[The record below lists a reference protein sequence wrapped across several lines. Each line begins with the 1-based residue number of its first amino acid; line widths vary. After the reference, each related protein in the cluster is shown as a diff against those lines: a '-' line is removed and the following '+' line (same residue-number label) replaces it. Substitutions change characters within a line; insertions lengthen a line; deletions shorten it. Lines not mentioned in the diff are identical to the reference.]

1 MTSLGLQDESP
12 STELR
17 DLVSLVRR
25 FRPTSLMKH
34 LAQHSSIRQASNP
47 LDSQW
52 NGISPWA
59 ISEIAKFA
67 SVFSNEWVRD
77 RNFDV
82 HALRKM
88 CWVIH
93 NLGLPKTDDDS
104 NTLAKRGLL
113 QMGFE
118 QFPYQRDL
126 YGSAARAVAVLV
138 DTPNR
143 HGHLAKQR
151 DLANSAFGVDLM
163 KAVYSSLL
171 LFHANSQSQGKLSFQ
186 TFEREDLA
194 GLFVQVSR
202 KEFQTAAMNLIIP
215 VSEFRNL
222 VTHEKLPTPFS
233 IRLQQNPLILHPI
246 VDLNLGELV
255 APEPSN
261 ILRSVGFDAVLN
273 RIWTQSNRYR
283 QVGPV
288 FQQYVEDL
296 ANQVSGAKVVSEF
309 KYEAQG
315 KHRDTIDFFLVLPG
329 LLVMVEV
336 KSARPVGDLIS
347 GQVEVDSAYDD
358 VFGVATEQLNESF
371 RYLREISSKQKEVP
385 KAGNVIGLVVTAER
399 FHLSNSTLFTKNL
412 ERDLPILHVCAE
424 EFESLVQLD
433 ARQIVQKLLEI
444 SMDPEKSMWDLSE
457 SLPALRELQDRN
469 PLIET
474 ALQHVTKMAF
484 PISGELNL
492 KTSL

>member
-1 MTSLGLQDESP
+1 MTSLRLQDETP

-25 FRPTSLMKH
+25 FRPTSLMKQ

-52 NGISPWA
+52 DGISPWA

-143 HGHLAKQR
+143 HEHLAKQR
-151 DLANSAFGVDLM
+151 DLANSAFGVDLI
-163 KAVYSSLL
+163 KAVYTSLL
-171 LFHANSQSQGKLSFQ
+171 LFHAISQSQGSLSFL
-186 TFEREDLA
+186 TFEREDLG
-194 GLFVQVSR
+194 GLFAQVSR
-202 KEFQTAAMNLIIP
+202 KEFQIAAENLIIP
-215 VSEFRNL
+215 VSEFRNS
-222 VTHEKLPTPFS
+222 VTHEKLPDPSS
-233 IRLQQNPLILHPI
+233 IRLQQNPLILKPI
-246 VDLNLGELV
+246 VELERGELV
-255 APEPSN
+255 APELSN

-273 RIWTQSNRYR
+273 RIWSQSNRFR

-296 ANQVSGAKVVSEF
+296 ANQVSGAKVISEF
-309 KYEAQG
+309 KYETKG
-315 KHRDTIDFFLVLPG
+315 KNRDTIDFFIVLPG
-329 LLVMVEV
+329 LLVLVEV
-336 KSARPVGDLIS
+336 KSARPLGDLIS

-358 VFGVATEQLNESF
+358 VFGVATKQLNESF
-371 RYLREISSKQKEVP
+371 RYLREISKKQKEIP
-385 KAGNVIGLVVTAER
+385 ATGNVIGLVVTAER

-412 ERDLPILHVCAE
+412 ERDFPTFHICAE
-424 EFESLVQLD
+424 EFEALVQLD
-433 ARQIVQKLLEI
+433 AKQIAQKLIEI
-444 SMDPEKSMWDLSE
+444 SIDPDKSMWDLSE
-457 SLPALRELQDRN
+457 SMPDLRELQDRN

-474 ALQHVTKMAF
+474 ALKRVTQMAF
-484 PISGELNL
+484 PISGVLNF
-492 KTSL
+492 